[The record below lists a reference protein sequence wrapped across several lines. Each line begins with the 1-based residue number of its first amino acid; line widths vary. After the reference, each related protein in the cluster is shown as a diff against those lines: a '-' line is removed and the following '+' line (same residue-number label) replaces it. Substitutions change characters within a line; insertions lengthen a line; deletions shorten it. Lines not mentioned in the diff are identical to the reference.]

1 VAAIVLDGI
10 TKQFPDGTT
19 AVRSLDLSIADGEL
33 MVLVGPSGCG
43 KTTALRLVAG
53 LEEVT
58 EGTIF
63 IGDRPVNDVEPRDR
77 DIAMVFQSYALYPHL
92 TVRQNMAFSLKYRR
106 GSGKDEIGRRVAEA
120 ARILELEPLLERKP
134 RQLSGG
140 QRQRVA
146 MGRAIVRQPQAFLM
160 DEPLSN
166 LDAKLRVQM
175 RAEIAR
181 LQRSLG
187 VTTIYVTHDQT
198 EAMTLGS
205 RVAVIRHGELQQ
217 VAPPQELYLRPANLF
232 VASFI
237 GSPAMN
243 LIEASVE
250 RGDGG
255 PQVCFGPHRLAIGE
269 KPVREH
275 PALERYLGR
284 KVVLGIRPEHLEDA
298 SLARD
303 AAAGSVIGVTVELR
317 EELGSEVDLHCAV
330 GVAPLHPA
338 GLGSEVD
345 ADRDAGGLGAVSARV
360 LAGTE
365 GAGALAG
372 TEGAEGVEDA
382 PASAPA
388 QVAGPPGAA
397 PLAAP
402 AGPVP
407 SVLAA
412 TIVARVDPRTT
423 LQVGEQAR
431 VQVDLAALHFFDP
444 ETGTSLRG

>member
-63 IGDRPVNDVEPRDR
+63 IDDRPVNDVEPRDR

-92 TVRQNMAFSLKYRR
+92 TVRENMAFSLKYRG
-106 GSGKDEIGRRVAEA
+106 GSSKGEIKRRVAEA

-146 MGRAIVRQPQAFLM
+146 MGRAIVRQPRAFLM

-243 LIEASVE
+243 LIEAGVE

-255 PQVCFGPHRLAIGE
+255 PWVCFGPHRLAIGE
-269 KPVREH
+269 KAAREH
-275 PALERYLGR
+275 ALERYLGQ

-303 AAAGSVIGVTVELR
+303 AAPGSVIEVMVELR

-338 GLGSEVD
+338 GLGDDEPG
-345 ADRDAGGLGAVSARV
+345 ADGAAGGAGGALGAV
-360 LAGTE
+360 GTE
-365 GAGALAG
+365 GA
-372 TEGAEGVEDA
+372 
-382 PASAPA
+382 
-388 QVAGPPGAA
+388 AGPGQAGSTDPPGT
-397 PLAAP
+397 AAP
-402 AGPVP
+402 AGPVA
-407 SVLAA
+407 SALAA
-412 TIVARVDPRTT
+412 TIVARMDPRTT
-423 LQVGEQAR
+423 LQVGGRAR

-444 ETGTSLRG
+444 ETGASLRG

>member
-1 VAAIVLDGI
+1 MATIVLDGI
-10 TKQFPDGTT
+10 TKRFPDGTT

-43 KTTALRLVAG
+43 KTTALRMVAG

-58 EGTIF
+58 EGTIL
-63 IGDRPVNDVEPRDR
+63 IGGRPVNDMEPRDR

-106 GSGKDEIGRRVAEA
+106 GSSKDEIKRRVDEA

-269 KPVREH
+269 KAVREH
-275 PALERYLGR
+275 PALERHLGR

-303 AAAGSVIGVTVELR
+303 AAPGSVIEVTVELR

-338 GLGSEVD
+338 GLGGDDDAEADVD
-345 ADRDAGGLGAVSARV
+345 GAAGGPGDAGAQGGMADAGAAAD
-360 LAGTE
+360 AGVQE
-365 GAGALAG
+365 GAGGEPGAEEAA
-372 TEGAEGVEDA
+372 GAEGA
-382 PASAPA
+382 A
-388 QVAGPPGAA
+388 GAA
-397 PLAAP
+397 QAGITPLAA
-402 AGPVP
+402 A
-407 SVLAA
+407 
-412 TIVARVDPRTT
+412 IVARMDPRTT
-423 LQVGEQAR
+423 LQVGERAQ